1 MNVAMTKVCV
11 GGGEEVYVVATE
23 VREDGVYVMLCCV
36 TGVWEDEVCAVLCC
50 MAEVLE
56 VMW

>member
-1 MNVAMTKVCV
+1 MC
-11 GGGEEVYVVATE
+11 GGGDEVYVVATE